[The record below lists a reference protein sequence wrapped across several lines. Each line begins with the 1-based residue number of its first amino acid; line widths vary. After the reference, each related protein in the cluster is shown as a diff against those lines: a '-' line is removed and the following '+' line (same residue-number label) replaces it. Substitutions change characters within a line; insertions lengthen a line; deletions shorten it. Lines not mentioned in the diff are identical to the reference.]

1 MAPISY
7 KPEKKEDIELKTKAL
22 SVKISANTS
31 LSAAL
36 NSTKINIGENASSM
50 GNIVIGGSLALFL
63 GASFKAALNVF
74 NYSYIL
80 SLGLAVSNYANKENI
95 KYNKLVAAYS
105 EILDNYDSCT
115 DKVETALNTKRNFL
129 KRAEVASDHAE
140 VARKLTKMS
149 EINNLMSERLTEI
162 TNNEERVARN
172 FAEISKKKE
181 EAANLAKDVRNQLD
195 ALIAKYNVT
204 AVTEKIVAKT
214 ESETGLHTHA

>member
-80 SLGLAVSNYANKENI
+80 SLGLAVSNYANKADVQ
-95 KYNKLVAAYS
+95 YTDLVAAYS

-140 VARKLTKMS
+140 VAMKLTKMS

-162 TNNEERVARN
+162 TNTEERVARN

>member
-7 KPEKKEDIELKTKAL
+7 KPEKKDEIELKTNAL

-36 NSTKINIGENASSM
+36 NSTKINIGENSSSM

-63 GASFKAALNVF
+63 GVSFKAALNVF
-74 NYSYIL
+74 NYSYIC
-80 SLGLAVSNYANKENI
+80 SLGLAVSNYTKKAGVNYTN
-95 KYNKLVAAYS
+95 LVAEYS
-105 EILDNYDSCT
+105 EILDNYDAIT
-115 DKVETALNTKRNFL
+115 DKVDIAINTKRKFL
-129 KRAEVASDHAE
+129 KRAEVADNHAE

-149 EINNLMSERLTEI
+149 EINNTMSERLIEI
-162 TNNEERVARN
+162 INTEERVAQN

-181 EAANLAKDVRNQLD
+181 EAANLAKAVRSQLD

-214 ESETGLHTHA
+214 ESETGQHTHA

>member
-36 NSTKINIGENASSM
+36 NSTKINIGENSSSM
-50 GNIVIGGSLALFL
+50 GNIVIGGSLVLFL
-63 GASFKAALNVF
+63 GASFKASLNVF
-74 NYSYIL
+74 KYSYIL
-80 SLGLAVSNYANKENI
+80 SLGLAVSNYANKADVQ
-95 KYNKLVAAYS
+95 YTDLVAAYS
-105 EILDNYDSCT
+105 EILDNYDACT

-162 TNNEERVARN
+162 TNTEERVARN

>member
-36 NSTKINIGENASSM
+36 NSTKINIGENSSSM

-129 KRAEVASDHAE
+129 KRAEVASNHAE

-162 TNNEERVARN
+162 TNTEERVARN

>member
-50 GNIVIGGSLALFL
+50 GNIVIGGSLVLFL
-63 GASFKAALNVF
+63 GASFKASLNVF
-74 NYSYIL
+74 KYSYIL
-80 SLGLAVSNYANKENI
+80 SLGLAVSNYANKADVQ
-95 KYNKLVAAYS
+95 YTDLVAAYS

-140 VARKLTKMS
+140 VAMKLTKMS

-162 TNNEERVARN
+162 TNTEERVARN